1 MSKIK
6 DAAHG
11 MREKVADT
19 QLTAARSQNDTIRLW
34 ENYKDQ
40 ALMWR
45 ALSLIQ
51 LPTTFIAI
59 IFALIMWSTRE
70 ITLSVPSK
78 PMPGMYAAQDIPDT
92 EFVNVANDYINLVAT
107 YQPNTARKQF
117 EVART
122 MLKEPLLT
130 KFNDENMGSELPAIE
145 TTLRTQVFFVDPLK
159 TKVERDGNKVYV
171 SISGERWKVIAG
183 APIPSVTSR
192 YRLELTTIPRNPV
205 NPYGIVI
212 TNILFTPNTRGERPG
227 DEEKL

>member
-1 MSKIK
+1 MGKIK
-6 DAAHG
+6 DAAQG
-11 MREKVADT
+11 VKEKVADT
-19 QLTAARSQNDTIRLW
+19 QLTAARSKNDTIRLW

-51 LPTTFIAI
+51 LPTTFIAV
-59 IFALIMWSTRE
+59 IFALMMWATRE
-70 ITLSVPSK
+70 ITLQVPSK

-92 EFVNVANDYINLVAT
+92 EFVNVANDYVNLVAT

-117 EVART
+117 EVARG

-130 KFNDENMGSELPAIE
+130 KFNDENMNSELPAIE
-145 TTLRTQVFFVDPLK
+145 TTLRTQVFFVDPLQ
-159 TKVERDGNKVYV
+159 TRVEREGNRVVV

-183 APIPSVTSR
+183 AAIPSVSSR
-192 YRLELTTIPRNPV
+192 YRIELTTIPRNPV

-212 TNILFTPNTRGERPG
+212 TNVLFTPNTRGERPG
-227 DEEKL
+227 QPE

>member
-6 DAAHG
+6 DAAQG
-11 MREKVADT
+11 VREKVADT
-19 QLTAARSQNDTIRLW
+19 QLTAARSKNDTIRLW

-59 IFALIMWSTRE
+59 IFALVMWSTRE

-92 EFVNVANDYINLVAT
+92 EFVNVANDYVNLVAT

-117 EVART
+117 EVARA

-130 KFNDENMGSELPAIE
+130 KFNDENMNSELPAIE
-145 TTLRTQVFFVDPLK
+145 TTLRTQVFFIDPLQ
-159 TKVERDGNKVYV
+159 TRVEREGQRVLV
-171 SISGERWKVIAG
+171 SIAGERWKVIAG
-183 APIPSVTSR
+183 AEIPTVSSR
-192 YRLELTTIPRNPV
+192 YRVEMTTIPRNPV

-212 TNILFTPNTRGERPG
+212 TNVLFTPNTRNERPEPAKG
-227 DEEKL
+227 

>member
-1 MSKIK
+1 MGKIK
-6 DAAHG
+6 EAAQG
-11 MREKVADT
+11 VREKVADT

-40 ALMWR
+40 AMMWR

-59 IFALIMWSTRE
+59 IFALVMWSTRE

-92 EFVNVANDYINLVAT
+92 EFVNVANDYVNLVAT

-117 EVART
+117 EVARS

-130 KFNDENMGSELPAIE
+130 KFNDENMNSELPAIE

-159 TKVERDGNKVYV
+159 TKVEREGNKVYV

-212 TNILFTPNTRGERPG
+212 TNIVFNPNTRGERPG
-227 DEEKL
+227 EGD

>member
-6 DAAHG
+6 EAAQG

-19 QLTAARSQNDTIRLW
+19 QLTAARNNNDTIRLW

-51 LPTTFIAI
+51 LPTTFIAV
-59 IFALIMWSTRE
+59 IFALVMWSTRE

-92 EFVNVANDYINLVAT
+92 EFVNAANDYVNLVAT

-117 EVART
+117 EVARA

-130 KFNDENMGSELPAIE
+130 RFNDENMGSELPAIE

-159 TKVERDGNKVYV
+159 TKVERDGTKVYV

-227 DEEKL
+227 EEAK

>member
-6 DAAHG
+6 DATQG
-11 MREKVADT
+11 VREKVADT
-19 QLTAARSQNDTIRLW
+19 QLTAARSKNDTIRLW

-59 IFALIMWSTRE
+59 IFALVMWSTRE

-92 EFVNVANDYINLVAT
+92 EFVNVANDYVNLVAT

-117 EVART
+117 EVARA

-130 KFNDENMGSELPAIE
+130 KFNDENMNSELPAIE
-145 TTLRTQVFFVDPLK
+145 TTLRTQVFFIDPLQ
-159 TKVERDGNKVYV
+159 TRVEREGQRVVV

-183 APIPSVTSR
+183 AEIPTVSSR
-192 YRLELTTIPRNPV
+192 YRVEMTTIPRNPV

-212 TNILFTPNTRGERPG
+212 TNVLFTPNTRNERVEPV
-227 DEEKL
+227 K

>member
-1 MSKIK
+1 MGKIK
-6 DAAHG
+6 EAAQG
-11 MREKVADT
+11 VREKVADT

-40 ALMWR
+40 AMMWR

-59 IFALIMWSTRE
+59 IFALVMWSTRE

-92 EFVNVANDYINLVAT
+92 EFVNVANDYVNLVAT

-117 EVART
+117 EVARS

-130 KFNDENMGSELPAIE
+130 KFNDENMNSELPAIE

-159 TKVERDGNKVYV
+159 TKVEREGNKVYV

-183 APIPSVTSR
+183 APIPSVSSR

-212 TNILFTPNTRGERPG
+212 TNIVFNPNTRGERPG
-227 DEEKL
+227 EGE

>member
-6 DAAHG
+6 EAAQG
-11 MREKVADT
+11 MRDKVADT
-19 QLTAARSQNDTIRLW
+19 QLTAARNNNDTIRLW

-51 LPTTFIAI
+51 LPTTFIAV
-59 IFALIMWSTRE
+59 IFALVMWSTRE

-92 EFVNVANDYINLVAT
+92 EFVNVANDYVNLVAT

-117 EVART
+117 EVARA

-227 DEEKL
+227 EEAK